1 MNHRG
6 MNHSG
11 SVAATAAAST
21 PTGDAVPKL
30 SALASVV
37 WNKAIILLKR
47 YAFNTITQMVSVYFL
62 FLVVFF
68 GARGITA
75 AVGGSPIALGDT
87 LDATIVGFFL
97 WFLALASYAE
107 LAYSIMNEAR
117 LGTLEQL
124 MMSPFG
130 FRWVAVFEVAAS
142 TVTSLVMSGFVLAAM
157 LVTTGRQLQIDFI
170 TIVPLLLLV
179 TVTAFGMGFM
189 LAGLALIYK
198 RIDALFQVMQFVF
211 IILIGAPAFVSST
224 SILSVLP
231 LSLTTSLIHEAMTDG
246 TFLTELGAARLL
258 TALVNAAVYF
268 GVGLYVFGRMERKAR
283 LSGTLA
289 QY

>member
-1 MNHRG
+1 

-11 SVAATAAAST
+11 SVAATAAACT

-47 YAFNTITQMVSVYFL
+47 YTFNTITQMVSVYFL

-68 GARGITA
+68 GARGITS

-87 LDATIVGFFL
+87 LDSTIVGFFL
-97 WFLALASYAE
+97 VGFCRWPSTTQ

-142 TVTSLVMSGFVLAAM
+142 TVTSLVMSGFVLAYARDDGA
-157 LVTTGRQLQIDFI
+157 TTADRFHHHRS
-170 TIVPLLLLV
+170 
-179 TVTAFGMGFM
+179 A
-189 LAGLALIYK
+189 ALISNGDGVWHGLHVG
-198 RIDALFQVMQFVF
+198 RF
-211 IILIGAPAFVSST
+211 GAH
-224 SILSVLP
+224 L
-231 LSLTTSLIHEAMTDG
+231 
-246 TFLTELGAARLL
+246 
-258 TALVNAAVYF
+258 
-268 GVGLYVFGRMERKAR
+268 
-283 LSGTLA
+283 
-289 QY
+289 